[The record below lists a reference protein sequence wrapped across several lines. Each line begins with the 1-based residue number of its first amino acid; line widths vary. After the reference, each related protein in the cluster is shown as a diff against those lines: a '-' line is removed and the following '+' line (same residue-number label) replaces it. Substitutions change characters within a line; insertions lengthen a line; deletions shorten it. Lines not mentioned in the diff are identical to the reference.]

1 MEFINFSKEKLF
13 IWESQGFGGW
23 NAPSKTQIDFSFD
36 LKKGIFTMA
45 YEMLKL
51 CLTYHNI

>member
-1 MEFINFSKEKLF
+1 MEFINFSKEKVF

-23 NAPSKTQIDFSFD
+23 NAPSKTQIDFSVD